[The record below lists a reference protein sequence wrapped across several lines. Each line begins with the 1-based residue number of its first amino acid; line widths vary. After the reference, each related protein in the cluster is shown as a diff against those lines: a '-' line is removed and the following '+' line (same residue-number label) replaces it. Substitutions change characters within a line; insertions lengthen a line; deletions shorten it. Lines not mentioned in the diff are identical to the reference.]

1 MGFIMNEIFDV
12 ESNLDPHIEQMI
24 LTLRPTPQRAPEVVE
39 MRRQRFIAELDS
51 ITVYKP
57 RVTYPWSVGWF
68 KPKMERKQVIPMTPR
83 FAFATLA
90 VLITVFTLLFG
101 GAGATAL
108 AAQSALP
115 GDTLYTIKTSLENT
129 RVSLAGDAYDQ
140 AQLHLSY
147 ARLRLVEM
155 GALVQKGRHSDIE
168 MAAKE
173 FEACVEKATS
183 ALQTVLAGNPER
195 GTLLSRQITRAL
207 LSYAS
212 ILEGMETI
220 VPDDVQPAVE
230 QAIITSRTSA
240 GEQVLFS
247 GVVESISDA
256 TWVISGRMLAIIDL
270 TKYGNTIKVG
280 DLVNVQAIL
289 GMDGTLTVQYIELSM
304 AGAEPNDITSTNTDD
319 SDDGAVNDVDDGAA
333 NNVDDGAVNDVDDG
347 AVNDVDDGA
356 VNDVD
361 DGNSNQVDDGNA
373 NDNDDGDDGNN
384 DDGDSDD
391 GQNGNQ

>member
-1 MGFIMNEIFDV
+1 
-12 ESNLDPHIEQMI
+12 
-24 LTLRPTPQRAPEVVE
+24 
-39 MRRQRFIAELDS
+39 
-51 ITVYKP
+51 
-57 RVTYPWSVGWF
+57 
-68 KPKMERKQVIPMTPR
+68 
-83 FAFATLA
+83 
-90 VLITVFTLLFG
+90 
-101 GAGATAL
+101 
-108 AAQSALP
+108 
-115 GDTLYTIKTSLENT
+115 
-129 RVSLAGDAYDQ
+129 
-140 AQLHLSY
+140 
-147 ARLRLVEM
+147 M